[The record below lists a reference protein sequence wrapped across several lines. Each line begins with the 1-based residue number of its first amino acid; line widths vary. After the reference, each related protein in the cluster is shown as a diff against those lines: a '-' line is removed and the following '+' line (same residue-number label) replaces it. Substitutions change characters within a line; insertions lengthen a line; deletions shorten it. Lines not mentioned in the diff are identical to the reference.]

1 MLRKS
6 RVRAQG
12 VLRYE
17 EPRFVPWVYALM
29 RLSSPV
35 YDRLAEGI
43 AGFQTHGVERLIA
56 AYQRFYRREARLLIA
71 FRHAARHDPPVMVQ
85 LLCRILPREAR
96 RRRQALG
103 GLPHAHFLYGR
114 GVTLWAGG
122 GAAFLIPRIAGLPVV
137 NRRADT
143 RALRNIRHFLTEGP
157 HPVALAPEGQ
167 VTYHNHRLGPME
179 QGSARLAVWCQEE
192 LDRQGRAE
200 EVLVLPVGIEYRFPR
215 DPERLLER
223 LIARITRSGGLT
235 APPPGPARERL
246 LDLTEQLVGRIETY
260 YARFFAGVRGAGG
273 ASPGATP
280 GLLPG
285 ATPGLL
291 PGASPGLRER
301 IERACDAALRVP
313 ERFMGLQTE
322 GDLLSRVFT
331 VRQRGWDYLFRGDV
345 PPQGRASPVDR
356 LLADRLADEAYLH
369 LRHNELVDVLEYVQP
384 DYIGP
389 GASPN
394 RLVEYALNLA
404 DVQNRLLGG
413 DISSRYSPPGKR
425 VLIRIGE
432 PLEVRR
438 LCADIAAHAGG
449 GVGAHARTA
458 VVFEA
463 LSASLEALSL
473 EEPSVEE
480 PSSRP

>member
-17 EPRFVPWVYALM
+17 GPRFVPWVYAFM

-35 YDRLAEGI
+35 YDRLAEGV
-43 AGFQTHGVERLIA
+43 AGFQTRGVERLIA

-137 NRRADT
+137 NRRADSQ
-143 RALRNIRHFLTEGP
+143 ALRNIRHFLTEGP

-192 LDRQGRAE
+192 LDRQGRPE

-215 DPERLLER
+215 NPERLLER
-223 LIARITRSGGLT
+223 LITSITRCGGLT
-235 APPPGPARERL
+235 APPPGPAHERL
-246 LDLTEQLVGRIETY
+246 LDLTEQLVDRIETY
-260 YARFFAGVRGAGG
+260 YARFFAGVRGAGDASPG
-273 ASPGATP
+273 ASPG
-280 GLLPG
+280 LL
-285 ATPGLL
+285 
-291 PGASPGLRER
+291 PGLRER

-313 ERFMGLQTE
+313 ERFMGLQPE
-322 GDLLSRVFT
+322 GDLLTRVFT

-369 LRHNELVDVLEYVQP
+369 LRHNELADVLEYVQP

-413 DISSRYSPPGKR
+413 DISSRYSPPGKQ

-438 LCADIAAHAGG
+438 LCAGAAAHAGG

-463 LSASLEALSL
+463 LRASLEALSL
-473 EEPSVEE
+473 EEPSAEE

>member
-192 LDRQGRAE
+192 LDRQGRPE

-235 APPPGPARERL
+235 APPSGLARERL

-273 ASPGATP
+273 ASPGR
-280 GLLPG
+280 L
-285 ATPGLL
+285 
-291 PGASPGLRER
+291 PGLRER

-313 ERFMGLQTE
+313 ERFMGLQPE

-394 RLVEYALNLA
+394 HLVEYALNLA

-413 DISSRYSPPGKR
+413 DISSRYSPPGKQ

-438 LCADIAAHAGG
+438 LCADIAAHGGG
-449 GVGAHARTA
+449 GVGAHTRTA